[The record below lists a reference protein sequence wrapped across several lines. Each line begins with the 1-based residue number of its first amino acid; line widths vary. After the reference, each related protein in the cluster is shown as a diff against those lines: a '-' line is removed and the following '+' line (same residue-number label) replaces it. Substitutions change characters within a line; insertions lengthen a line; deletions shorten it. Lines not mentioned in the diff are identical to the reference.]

1 MSRQSDLTLS
11 DQFLDRVLDR
21 FPNGV
26 LDFEHDFGKEIFL
39 KTLNR
44 QTEAVQNMFAGET
57 ADLVDVNALPKLP
70 PTPTDLVK
78 RSFGSLLLF
87 GFEISSRLLEQ
98 QISISISISKEAVLQ
113 VYDQLCAEEVENVSK
128 EIPS

>member
-26 LDFEHDFGKEIFL
+26 LDFDREFGEEIFL

-44 QTEAVQNMFAGET
+44 QTEAVQNMFTGET

-70 PTPTDLVK
+70 PTPKDLVK

-98 QISISISISKEAVLQ
+98 QISIVNLISKEAVLQ

>member
-26 LDFEHDFGKEIFL
+26 LDFEREFGKEIFL

-70 PTPTDLVK
+70 PTPKDLVK

-98 QISISISISKEAVLQ
+98 QISIVNLISKEAVLQ